1 MSTEFELIDRFFSRP
16 GGDARLGV
24 GDDAALVEPA
34 PGHDLVVT
42 TDTLVSGIHFLPE
55 AEPRGLGYKALAVN
69 LSDLAAM
76 GARPRWALLAIT
88 VPKVDEPWLSAFAE
102 GFYDLARR
110 HEVTLIGGDTTRGPL
125 AITVTALG
133 EVATGS
139 ALRRDGARVGDELWV
154 SGQIGSAALA
164 LRHVRGEVRLKGN
177 GLEACM
183 SRLEAPIPRVELGKE
198 LVKVAS
204 SAIDVSDGLV
214 ADAGHICTCSG
225 VGIEISYAD
234 VPSISDV
241 THLKGDQIEIS
252 YADVPSISDVTH
264 LKGDQVI
271 REALLAGGDDYEL
284 LFTVPTGGSL
294 QMDSISA
301 RVGLALTR
309 IGRVVAGEGVRVLDA
324 SGEEIAVDIGG
335 YEHFA

>member
-1 MSTEFELIDRFFSRP
+1 MTTEFELIDRFFSRP
-16 GGDARLGV
+16 AGDATLGV

-42 TDTLVSGIHFLPE
+42 TDTLVSGVHFLPD

-76 GARPRWALLAIT
+76 GACPRWALLAIT
-88 VPKVDEPWLSAFAE
+88 VPKVDESWLSAFAE

-110 HEVTLIGGDTTRGPL
+110 HDVTLIGGDTTRGPL

-133 EVATGS
+133 EVASGS
-139 ALRRDGARVGDELWV
+139 ALRRDGARIGDELWV

-164 LRHVRGEVRLKGN
+164 LRHGRGEVRLKGN

-183 SRLEAPIPRVELGKE
+183 SRLEAPVPRVELGQE
-198 LVKVAS
+198 LSNIAS

-241 THLKGDQIEIS
+241 THLKGDQ
-252 YADVPSISDVTH
+252 
-264 LKGDQVI
+264 VI

-284 LFTVPTGGSL
+284 LFTVAAGESP

-309 IGRVVAGEGVRVLDA
+309 IGRVVAGEGVRVVDE

>member
-234 VPSISDV
+234 VPSI
-241 THLKGDQIEIS
+241 
-252 YADVPSISDVTH
+252 ADVTH

>member
-1 MSTEFELIDRFFSRP
+1 MTTEFELIDRYFSRP
-16 GGDARLGV
+16 ARDATLGV

-34 PGHDLVVT
+34 PGHELVVT
-42 TDTLVSGIHFLPE
+42 TDTIVSGIHFLPD
-55 AEPRGLGYKALAVN
+55 AEPRFVGHKALAVN

-88 VPKVDEPWLSAFAE
+88 VPKADEAWLSAFAE

-110 HEVTLIGGDTTRGPL
+110 HDVTLIGGDTTRGPL

-133 EVATGS
+133 EVASGC
-139 ALRRDGARVGDELWV
+139 ALRRDGARAGDELWV

-164 LRHVRGEVRLKGN
+164 LRHVRGDVRLKGN

-183 SRLEAPIPRVELGKE
+183 ARFERPIPRIELGKA
-198 LVKVAS
+198 LVNVAS

-214 ADAGHICTCSG
+214 ADAGHICTSSD
-225 VGIEISYAD
+225 VGIEISYAN

-241 THLKGDQIEIS
+241 THLNRDQL
-252 YADVPSISDVTH
+252 V
-264 LKGDQVI
+264 

-284 LFTVPTGGSL
+284 LFTVPAGESL

-309 IGRVVAGEGVRVLDA
+309 IGCVVEGNGVRVVDE
-324 SGEEIAVDIGG
+324 SGEELAVDIGG